1 MPLEME
7 TGESVQL
14 ENTDV
19 ILLETDVAAGPPN
32 EHDPAYWRG
41 EAWIGGPL
49 VNWPKD
55 GALR

>member
-14 ENTDV
+14 ELETGDA
-19 ILLETDVAAGPPN
+19 ILLETDSEMTA
-32 EHDPAYWRG
+32 DPAYWRG
-41 EAWIGGPL
+41 EAWIGRPL